1 MSYNEISFRLLENVL
16 APPGHVAAVCSD
28 LEFSPFFRSA
38 SLPFSIKKYFSSWAF
53 HLLKYA
59 IYNFLRDYDRNSTY
73 YSFKVLEF
81 KLVKP
86 SIEFQFLIFYFWK
99 AFSIRNRILIRK
111 SIIIPQ
117 SCPQTPL
124 DRVLSFL
131 IHIVTAYMTHFLWNF
146 SVYCRLL
153 SHFGDLSQN

>member
-1 MSYNEISFRLLENVL
+1 MSYNEISFHLLENVS

-38 SLPFSIKKYFSSWAF
+38 SLPFLIKKYFSSWAF

-86 SIEFQFLIFYFWK
+86 SIEFQFLIFLFLENIFYQ
-99 AFSIRNRILIRK
+99 K
-111 SIIIPQ
+111 SDFDSEIDYH
-117 SCPQTPL
+117 S
-124 DRVLSFL
+124 
-131 IHIVTAYMTHFLWNF
+131 
-146 SVYCRLL
+146 SVV
-153 SHFGDLSQN
+153 SQNTFG